1 MAKQC
6 RKRVGIMA
14 RGKLTQNEKYI
25 IEGMLKDKHT
35 PEEIAKELGRTK
47 KTVENYR
54 SEIKRKATKQKT
66 KKAQKAKEAKS
77 QPLTAKDLMVNKT
90 LAKKERG
97 VSVMTEAASARG
109 DGNQELT
116 PSRMSQGAIYKI
128 DGSDE

>member
-1 MAKQC
+1 
-6 RKRVGIMA
+6 MA

-25 IEGMLKDKHT
+25 IEGMLKDKHA

-54 SEIKRKATKQKT
+54 SEIKRKATKQKI
-66 KKAQKAKEAKS
+66 KKARKAKEAET
-77 QPLTAKDLMVNKT
+77 QPLKAKDLMVNKT
-90 LAKKERG
+90 LAKKETG